1 MQKNKHAGTNQLRII
16 GGMYRSRKLTFPS
29 IPDLRPTGDR
39 IRETLFNWLAP
50 HIIGSRCMDLFAGSG
65 ALGMEALSRGASQV
79 TFIDASSIACESI
92 RSNLNLLDPQL
103 ITNGKACV
111 ICANSLQWL
120 TEESNHQFDIV
131 FLDPPFS
138 ANLITA
144 CSEKLEHSG
153 KLAPDCIIYTEQ
165 STQLEPTA
173 NKSPTTPASWLSI
186 KSKRAGSV
194 DYQLFN
200 RK

>member
-1 MQKNKHAGTNQLRII
+1 MQKNKRTKTNQLRII
-16 GGMYRSRKLTFPS
+16 GGMYRSRKLTFPT

-50 HIIGSRCMDLFAGSG
+50 HIVGSRCMDLFAGSG

-79 TFIDASSIACESI
+79 TFIDTSSLACESI

-103 ITNGKACV
+103 ITTGKARV
-111 ICANSLQWL
+111 ICTNCLQWL

-138 ANLITA
+138 ANLMMA
-144 CSEKLEHSG
+144 CTEKLEHSG

-165 STQLEPTA
+165 AAQEPTTNSA
-173 NKSPTTPASWLSI
+173 TRPTSWLSI